1 MKKSI
6 VKSRTTTKFTVY
18 LKQLQNAV
26 RLRNYSLR
34 TEEAYLYWTRKFF
47 AYHQHQSPTEMGAR
61 EVSAFLTHLAVEHN
75 LAASSQNQ
83 ALSALL
89 FFFRQVLNR
98 ELPWMKNLIWA
109 KKPKKIPTV
118 FTRQEV
124 TLVLSQLSGLKWL
137 MASLLY
143 GAGLRLMECLRLRVK
158 DIDFGYRQILIRDGK
173 GNRDRVTV
181 LPEKLIEPLRQQLE
195 FVKIQ
200 HRADLKEGLGQ
211 VYLPYAL
218 DKKYPNAN
226 RELIWQYVFPAAN
239 RTIDPRSGNSYRHH
253 LYPST
258 MQQAIKEAIRNAGI
272 PKTGSPHTLR
282 HSFATHLLE
291 NGYDIR
297 TVQELL
303 GHKNIQTTMIYTHV
317 LKRGGHGVRSPLD
330 ETLRSKV
337 L

>member
-1 MKKSI
+1 M
-6 VKSRTTTKFTVY
+6 RTASNMATE
-18 LKQLQNAV
+18 LKQLQNAI

-34 TEEAYLYWTRKFF
+34 TEEAYLYWTRKFL
-47 AYHQHQSPTEMGAR
+47 AYHQYRSPAEMGAR
-61 EVSAFLTHLAVEHN
+61 EVSAFLSHLAVEHN

-89 FFFRQVLNR
+89 FFFRQVLKH
-98 ELPWMKNLIWA
+98 ELPWMQNLIWA

-137 MASLLY
+137 VASLLY

-158 DIDFGYRQILIRDGK
+158 DLDFGYCQILVRDAK

-181 LPEKLIEPLRQQLE
+181 LPEKLIQPLRQQLK
-195 FVKIQ
+195 FVKTQ
-200 HRADLKEGLGQ
+200 HKDDLKQGLGQ

-239 RTIDPRSGNSYRHH
+239 FTIDPRSGNYYRHH

-258 MQQAIKEAIRNAGI
+258 MQQALKEAIRNAGI
-272 PKTGSPHTLR
+272 PKAGSPHTLR

-330 ETLRSKV
+330 EMTREI
-337 L
+337 

>member
-1 MKKSI
+1 MSTI
-6 VKSRTTTKFTVY
+6 PKFTDY
-18 LKQLQNAV
+18 LKTLQNAI

-34 TEEAYLYWTRKFF
+34 TEEAYLYWTRKFLT
-47 AYHQHQSPTEMGAR
+47 YHQPQSPQEMGAR
-61 EVSAFLTHLAVEHN
+61 EVSSFLTSLAVESN

-89 FFFRQVLNR
+89 FFFREVLHR
-98 ELPWMKNLIWA
+98 ELNWMQNLVWA

-118 FTRQEV
+118 FTRQEIKM
-124 TLVLSQLSGLKWL
+124 VLDRLSGLKWL

-158 DIDFGYRQILIRDGK
+158 DIDFGYHQILVRDGK
-173 GNRDRVTV
+173 GNRDRVTI
-181 LPEKLIEPLRQQLE
+181 LPESLIEPLQQQVIT
-195 FVKIQ
+195 VKKMHLLDQ
-200 HRADLKEGLGQ
+200 KEGFGR

-218 DKKYPNAN
+218 EKKYPNAN
-226 RELIWQYVFPAAN
+226 REFIWQYVFPAEKYS
-239 RTIDPRSGNSYRHH
+239 IDPRSGHCYRHH
-253 LYPST
+253 LHPSSL
-258 MQQAIKEAIRNAGI
+258 QQTIKEAIRNTGI

-317 LKRGGHGVRSPLD
+317 LKRGGRGVRSPLD
-330 ETLRSKV
+330 TT
-337 L
+337 

>member
-6 VKSRTTTKFTVY
+6 VKMGTSQKLTDY
-18 LKQLQNAV
+18 LKQLQNEV
-26 RLRNYSLR
+26 RLKNYSLR
-34 TEEAYLYWTRKFF
+34 TEEAYLYWTRKFLD
-47 AYHQHQSPTEMGAR
+47 YHPHQSPNEMGAR
-61 EVSAFLTHLAVEHN
+61 EVSNFLTHLAVDLN

-89 FFFRQVLNR
+89 FFFRQVLHR
-98 ELPWMKNLIWA
+98 ELAWMQNLIWA

-124 TLVLSQLSGLKWL
+124 SLVLSQMSDLKWL

-143 GAGLRLMECLRLRVK
+143 GSGLRLMECLRLRVK
-158 DIDFGYRQILIRDGK
+158 DIDFGYQQILVRDGK
-173 GNRDRVTV
+173 GNRDRFTI
-181 LPEKLIEPLRQQLE
+181 LPKTLLDPLRQQIS
-195 FVKIQ
+195 VIKVQ
-200 HRADLKEGLGQ
+200 HQADLKEGFAR

-218 DKKYPNAN
+218 AKKYPNAN
-226 RELIWQYVFPAAN
+226 RELIWQYVFPAKN
-239 RTIDPRSGNSYRHH
+239 LTTDPRSGNSYRHH

-258 MQQAIKEAIRNAGI
+258 MQQAIKEAIRNARI

-317 LKRGGHGVRSPLD
+317 LKRGGHAVRSPLD
-330 ETLRSKV
+330 TITV
-337 L
+337 

>member
-1 MKKSI
+1 MPADQNILSHLT
-6 VKSRTTTKFTVY
+6 R
-18 LKQLQNAV
+18 LQKAV

-34 TEEAYLYWTRKFF
+34 TEQAYLYWTRKFLAF
-47 AYHQHQSPTEMGAR
+47 FPHLSPHNLGASQ
-61 EVSAFLTHLAVEHN
+61 VTTFLTHLAVESN

-98 ELPWMKNLIWA
+98 ELPWMQNLIWA

-124 TLVLSQLSGLKWL
+124 KLVLSQLSGLKWL

-158 DIDFGYRQILIRDGK
+158 DFDFGYRQILIRDGK
-173 GNRDRVTV
+173 GNRDRATV
-181 LPEKLIEPLRQQLE
+181 LPEKLLNPLRQQLKT
-195 FVKIQ
+195 VKVLHQ
-200 HRADLKEGLGQ
+200 ADLKQGSGQ

-218 DKKYPNAN
+218 EKKYPNAN
-226 RELIWQYVFPAAN
+226 RELIWQYVFPADN
-239 RTIDPRSGNSYRHH
+239 LSIDPRFGNRYRHH

-258 MQQAIKEAIRNAGI
+258 LQQAIKQAIRNAGI

-330 ETLRSKV
+330 NILG
-337 L
+337 